1 MANTPRYLIGKGELL
16 TFSIDAPKKGAGEKK
31 HPYTLEEAKASLIPQ
46 LEQANAVFSQLP
58 NGACPDDQAVA
69 RITLHPA
76 YIAKSYFPRVLLQQ
90 AGLVSVGSRNRRI
103 RPRKVVAKTASVEAD
118 TTELFVAGT
127 RSALRRLVRQVRL
140 LTADMPAAKEFAQ
153 IESIEPMTASDRLR
167 SGWEGAAKDVFE
179 VGLHIPPGDSANLV
193 RAQFSEYAQE
203 CGFRVDD
210 RFDFKAGRLLFV
222 PVEGPQSQLAK
233 LALFTLIRVVRPMPR
248 LRSARPI
255 FRSSKLPV
263 AYELPSAEPLS
274 REPKVAVLD
283 GGLPEEHVL
292 GGFVRRYFL
301 ADEEAVEVPEYT
313 EHGLAVTS
321 ALLFGPIEPG
331 QRAER
336 PYAPVDHHRVLDAK
350 SDEEDPY
357 ELYRTLGHIEAI
369 LLSQNYQFI
378 NLSLGPDLCVEDS
391 DVHAWTAVIDH
402 ILSDGS
408 TLVSVAVGNNGESD
422 KALGLNRIQVP
433 ADCVNALCVGAV
445 NHMGANWSRATYSAC
460 GPGRSPG
467 RRKPDV
473 VAFGGSPKEY
483 FHVVAPGKRR
493 NLATQL
499 GTSFAAPLALRSAV
513 GIRAILGGDVHPLTI
528 KALLVHSAEAGS
540 TEDAE
545 EIGWGRV
552 PSDLNSIITCGD
564 GVARIIYQGE
574 LTPGK
579 YLRAPVPLPPGGLQG
594 KVDVTATFCYA
605 TPVDPQDA
613 SAYTKAG
620 LDITFRPD
628 ITRFK
633 PKAKHPNSYSFFPS
647 NEWRTEA
654 EMRNDLGK
662 WETLLHAGHTFKG
675 ASLNGS
681 VFDVHYNARDGGA
694 SAGNGATKIRYA
706 LVVTVRA
713 PKHLDLY
720 QEILQAHAK
729 LEALEPQ
736 VSLPIRT

>member
-1 MANTPRYLIGKGELL
+1 MATAPRYLIGKGELL
-16 TFSIDAPKKGAGEKK
+16 TFGIDAPKKKPADKK
-31 HPYTLEEAKASLIPQ
+31 HPYTLAEAKAFLIPQ
-46 LEQANAVFSQLP
+46 LEATNAALSQLP
-58 NGACPDDQAVA
+58 DNACPDDQAVA

-103 RPRKVVAKTASVEAD
+103 RPRKIVSKTASAEAD
-118 TTELFVAGT
+118 TTELFVSGP
-127 RSALRRLVRQVRL
+127 RSALRQLVEQARL
-140 LTADMPAAKEFAQ
+140 LTADMPAAQEFTQ
-153 IESIEPMTASDRLR
+153 IESIEPMTPSDRLR
-167 SGWEGAAKDVFE
+167 TGSEGDAKEVFE
-179 VGLHIPPGDSANLV
+179 VGLHIPPGDLAGHV
-193 RAQFSEYAQE
+193 RAQFSVYAQE

-210 RFDFKAGRLLFV
+210 RFEFEAGRLLFV
-222 PVEGPQSQLAK
+222 PVAGSERQLTK
-233 LALFTLIRVVRPMPR
+233 LALFSLIRVVRPMPR

-255 FRSSKLPV
+255 FRSTKLPV
-263 AYELPSAEPLS
+263 SFELPGAEPLS

-292 GGFVRRYFL
+292 SSFVRRYFR
-301 ADEEAVEVPEYT
+301 ADEDAQDVQEYT

-336 PYAPVDHHRVLDAK
+336 PYAPVDHHRVLDSQSK
-350 SDEEDPY
+350 SEDPY
-357 ELYRTLGHIEAI
+357 ELYRTLGHVEAI

-408 TLVSVAVGNNGESD
+408 TLMSVAVGNNGQGDE
-422 KALGLNRIQVP
+422 ALGLNRIQVP
-433 ADCVNALCVGAV
+433 ADSVNALCVGAA
-445 NHMGANWSRATYSAC
+445 NHAGTSWSRAAYSAC

-483 FHVVAPGKRR
+483 FHVAAPGKRLS
-493 NLATQL
+493 LATQL
-499 GTSFAAPLALRSAV
+499 GTSFAAPLALRTAV
-513 GIRAILGGDVHPLTI
+513 GIRAILGSDVHPLTI
-528 KALLVHSAEAGS
+528 KALLVHSAEENSAER
-540 TEDAE
+540 TE

-564 GVARIIYQGE
+564 GIARIIYQGE

-594 KVDVTATFCYA
+594 NVDIITTFCYA
-605 TPVDPQDA
+605 TPTDPQDA

-628 ITRFK
+628 MSKFK
-633 PKAKHPNSYSFFPS
+633 PNAKHPKSYSFFPS

-654 EMRNDLGK
+654 EMRQDLGK
-662 WETLLHAGHTFKG
+662 WETVLHAEHTFRG
-675 ASLNGS
+675 TSLNGS
-681 VFDVHYNARDGGA
+681 VFDVHYNARDSGA
-694 SAGNGATKIRYA
+694 NAASGAAKIRYA

-713 PKHLDLY
+713 PKHIDLY
-720 QEILQAHAK
+720 QEILTAHAK
-729 LEALEPQ
+729 LEAIEPQ
-736 VSLPIRT
+736 ISLPIRT